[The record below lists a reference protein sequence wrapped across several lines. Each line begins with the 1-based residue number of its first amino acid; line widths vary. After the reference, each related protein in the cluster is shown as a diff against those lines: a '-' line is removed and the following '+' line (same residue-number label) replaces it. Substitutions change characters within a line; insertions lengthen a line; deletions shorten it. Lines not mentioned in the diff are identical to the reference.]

1 MFRSH
6 VARCRTAVPFVH
18 TADATD
24 TARRLL
30 DRYGQNVWGL
40 AVSRKNWLF
49 AGSERGGDA
58 AAVAFSLIET
68 ARLNDVEPY
77 AYLCDVLARIN
88 RHRVD
93 RLAELLPFHW
103 KASR

>member
-1 MFRSH
+1 MAYTLSNWGALTVF
-6 VARCRTAVPFVH
+6 
-18 TADATD
+18 
-24 TARRLL
+24 L
-30 DRYGQNVWGL
+30 DEGMLEVDNGAAERAMRPV